1 MINRGS
7 QKGCGRNPFLS
18 TQKVL
23 LVDIL
28 NLGFCISKLSS
39 LLEVTPQP
47 CPPGYESA
55 FLLRSES
62 MDPLH
67 RGEVCRPPCGVPGPL
82 GLLTRKR
89 F

>member
-28 NLGFCISKLSS
+28 KLGFRISKLSS

-55 FLLRSES
+55 VLLRSES
-62 MDPLH
+62 TDPLH
-67 RGEVCRPPCGVPGPL
+67 REVCCPPCGVSGPL